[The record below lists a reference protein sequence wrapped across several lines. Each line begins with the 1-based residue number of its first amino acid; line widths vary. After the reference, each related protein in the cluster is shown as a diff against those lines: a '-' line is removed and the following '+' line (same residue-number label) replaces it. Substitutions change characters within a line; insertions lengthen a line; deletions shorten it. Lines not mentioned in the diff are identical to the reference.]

1 MSEICPKCG
10 LPKEICVCQDIA
22 RVEQVV
28 NIKVDKRRY
37 GKKVTIIS
45 GLDDNIDIDD
55 LAKTLKAK
63 CATGGTVKKGGIV
76 ELQGNHMKKV
86 RDVLAEIGYQ
96 VNNR

>member
-37 GKKVTIIS
+37 GKKVTIVS

-63 CATGGTVKKGGIV
+63 CATGGTVKKDGTV
-76 ELQGNHMKKV
+76 ELQGDHVKKIK
-86 RDVLAEIGYQ
+86 DVLEDMGYQ
-96 VNNR
+96 VNG